1 MVVTNEEIASK
12 IIFLK
17 ENNFIPNLDNETMDV
32 QSIIRSFY
40 NCEKTYIRDTNK
52 LKDND
57 FWFRLT
63 FCNYMVTDKF
73 VREVNRAHK
82 KFLIL
87 NIGKSEF
94 EPNIN

>member
-40 NCEKTYIRDTNK
+40 KCEKTYSRDTNK

-63 FCNYMVTDKF
+63 FTNYMVTDKF
-73 VREVNRAHK
+73 VRDVNRQYK
-82 KFLIL
+82 RFQIL
-87 NIGKSEF
+87 NIGKDEF
-94 EPNIN
+94 

>member
-1 MVVTNEEIASK
+1 MVITNEEIASK

-17 ENNFIPNLDNETMDV
+17 ENNFIPNLDNETSDV

-63 FCNYMVTDKF
+63 FCNYQVSDEF
-73 VREVNRAHK
+73 VRDVNREYK
-82 KFLIL
+82 RYRIL
-87 NIGKSEF
+87 NIGKGE
-94 EPNIN
+94 I